1 MLEKITEKHISI
13 GVNAT
18 DWEDAIRKSSQRLLK
33 EDKIE
38 ARYIDAMIEAV
49 KRIGPYIVLGN
60 HVALAHAR
68 PECGVKELSVHFT
81 TLQPPI
87 PFGSEMFDPVHLI
100 ITLAAI
106 DADSHIELLSE
117 LAGILMEEDNVNTLI
132 RCQSESEFVQL
143 LNELKEDEHDCS
155 I

>member
-1 MLEKITEKHISI
+1 MLENITEEHISI
-13 GVNAT
+13 GVEAS
-18 DWEDAIRKSSQRLLK
+18 DWEDAIRKSSQHLLE

-87 PFGSEMFDPVHLI
+87 PFGSEKFDPVHLI

-106 DADSHIELLSE
+106 DAESHIELLSE
-117 LAGILMEEDNVNTLI
+117 LAGILMDEDNVFALI
-132 RCQSESEFVQL
+132 ACHSAQEFLQL
-143 LNELKEDEHDCS
+143 LQELKED
-155 I
+155 